1 MKETMVDMKKV
12 AILGSTGSIGTQ
24 ALDVVSAHDF
34 EVTALAA
41 NSNISLL
48 EEQTRRFQPNTVC
61 VFKKELYKELKM
73 RLADLSVKIVTGME
87 GLCEAAALPDTD
99 ITLNAVVGMIGLRP
113 TLAAIEAG
121 KDIALA
127 NKETLVT
134 GGELVM
140 KAAEKGVKILPV
152 DSEHSAIFQSLQ
164 GNSQKQV
171 RSIILTA
178 SGGPFYG
185 YSKEQLKQ
193 VTRADALKHPNWSM
207 GAKITIDSATLMNKG
222 LELIEAV
229 RLFEKPAEDIQIV
242 VHRESVLHSAVE
254 YDDYSVIAQL
264 GVPDMRIPIQ
274 YALTYPE
281 RYPCPTK
288 RLSLIDYGKLTF
300 AEPDEDTFV
309 CLKACKQ
316 AITKGG
322 LYPTVVNGANEQAVA
337 LFLEDKI
344 SFAQIGEL
352 VEESLS
358 LPMEE
363 TVNLERILEADRA
376 ARAFVLAKAAIK

>member
-1 MKETMVDMKKV
+1 MKKV

-24 ALDVVSAHDF
+24 ALDVVRAHGF
-34 EVTALAA
+34 QVTALAA
-41 NSNISLL
+41 NSNLSLL
-48 EEQTRRFQPNTVC
+48 EEQVREFKPQAVC
-61 VFKKELYKELKM
+61 IYRSDLYNDLKLK
-73 RLADLSVKIVTGME
+73 LADLPVRVVTGME
-87 GLCEAAALPDTD
+87 GLCEVAALPDSE

-113 TLAAIEAG
+113 TLAAIGAG

-140 KAAEKGVKILPV
+140 KSAAEKGVKILPV

-164 GNSQKQV
+164 GNSKKQV

-185 YSKEQLKQ
+185 YSKKQLGR
-193 VTRADALKHPNWSM
+193 VTRKDALNHPNWSM

-229 RLFEKPAEDIQIV
+229 RLFDRPAEDIQIV

-274 YALTYPE
+274 YALTYPQ
-281 RYPCPTK
+281 RFPCPTK

-300 AEPDEDTFV
+300 AKPDEESFV

-322 LYPTVVNGANEQAVA
+322 LYPTVVNGANEEAVA
-337 LFLEDKI
+337 LFLADKI
-344 SFAQIGEL
+344 SFLEIGSL
-352 VEESLS
+352 VEASLS
-358 LPMEE
+358 LPMDGAV
-363 TVNLERILEADRA
+363 TLEGILEADRV
-376 ARAFVLAKAAIK
+376 AREFVLTKAKTK